1 MKAALAL
8 AALLA
13 GTIGAQA
20 MSDSYVAAFVRASQ
34 EPGAKVQ
41 ATIAE
46 LQKYRPLEELA
57 KAGVLKSPYDCLPEH
72 RVLCHDVIAGDREAV
87 AQSAFSEAGVTV
99 LQVWGEWFDAYAAPG
114 ERANY
119 IAAQVDGA
127 ADRGFNL
134 LTNEELAAVKD

>member
-20 MSDSYVAAFVRASQ
+20 MSDSYVTAFVRASQ
-34 EPGAKVQ
+34 EPGANVQ
-41 ATIAE
+41 AVLADMRN
-46 LQKYRPLEELA
+46 YRPLEDMA

-72 RVLCHDVIAGDREAV
+72 RLLCHDVLSGNRKGVEAWGFTK
-87 AQSAFSEAGVTV
+87 QGRTV
-99 LQVWGEWFDAYAAPG
+99 IQEWGEWFDG
-114 ERANY
+114 VEDRAGY
-119 IAAQVDGA
+119 VADHVDQA